1 MMNNI
6 GIGIDTGGTYTD
18 AVVYDFND
26 NTVLY
31 SAKSLTTKEDLS
43 IGILSVLDKLPYD
56 VIKGVKVISLS
67 TTLATNACVED
78 KGGRAKLIFFGGDRK
93 VIDNL
98 GKKYGLPAADDIY
111 IQESYTRFSGQ
122 VERELDWESFETNLG
137 DICNDLDGIGVIE
150 MFAMKNNAVIEKKA
164 KDIISEKTDLP
175 VVCGYELFSDLNCL
189 QRGAGTLLNAKLFPI
204 IKEFINAIKSALEKR
219 NISASLI
226 IVRSDGSLMSEEFA
240 YLHPVET
247 LICGPASSVLGS
259 AKLVNAPNSII
270 VDMGGTTTDIAI
282 IKDYVPVKVKDGVSI
297 GKWRTY
303 VKGLYLKTV
312 GLGGDSAVHFDD
324 SNNIFLEEYR
334 VIPLCVGAQ
343 QYPVITENINNI
355 NSENLMPNLHEHY
368 ILIKDISDSDRYTAD
383 EKRICG
389 LLKENP
395 MTLNDIAVK
404 FDVSTRR
411 IKMDNLIKEGIIQIC
426 GLTPTDI
433 MHIKGDFNDFDKSC
447 SLAGAEY
454 VARFTGITVDELCD
468 IVYDEIKR
476 KIYLNVITIL
486 LENENNEYMI
496 SGVSDN
502 VKKLINESY
511 VMAKTADT
519 NFLKLNFKTDFKLVG
534 IGAPIHIFL
543 DDVAKYLSTEAI
555 IPKYH
560 EVANAVGAVASDIY
574 VTYAVEIKPIYTEIG
589 IDGYTVYG
597 VNRFDEY
604 KDAENFAVSEAKDN
618 ALKEAMSRGADGE
631 INVSYEIVSN
641 AAKAKDGAVYL
652 GTSVVAYAVGSI

>member
-1 MMNNI
+1 MNNI

-18 AVVYDFND
+18 AVVYDFHD

-43 IGILSVLDKLPYD
+43 IGILSVLDKLPYE
-56 VIKGVKVISLS
+56 VIKDVKVISLS

-78 KGGRAKLIFFGGDRK
+78 KGGRAKLIFFGGDKK
-93 VIDNL
+93 VIDTL
-98 GKKYGLPAADDIY
+98 GKKYGLPAVDDIY
-111 IQESYTRFSGQ
+111 IQESFARFSG
-122 VERELDWESFETNLG
+122 EIEKELDWESFESNIN

-164 KDIISEKTDLP
+164 KDIISKATDLP

-204 IKEFINAIKSALEKR
+204 IKEFITAIKSALEKR

-226 IVRSDGSLMSEEFA
+226 IVRSDGTLMSEEFA

-324 SNNIFLEEYR
+324 GGNIFLEEYR
-334 VIPLCVGAQ
+334 VIPLCVGAR
-343 QYPVITENINNI
+343 QYPVITENIKNI
-355 NSENLMPNLHEHY
+355 DYENHMPNLHEHFV
-368 ILIKDISDSDRYTAD
+368 LIKDISNSDRYTTD

-395 MTLNDIAVK
+395 MSLNDIAVK
-404 FDVSTRR
+404 LNVSTRR
-411 IKMDNLIKEGIIQIC
+411 IKMDNLIKEGIVQLC

-433 MHIKGDFNDFDKSC
+433 MHIKGDFNEFDKAC
-447 SLAGAEY
+447 SIAGAEY
-454 VARFTGITVDELCD
+454 VARCTGITVDELSD
-468 IVYDEIKR
+468 VVYDEIKR

-486 LENENNEYMI
+486 LENENNDYMVN
-496 SGVSDN
+496 GVSDN
-502 VKKLINESY
+502 VKNLINESY
-511 VMAKTADT
+511 EMAKMTNM
-519 NFLKLNFKTDFKLVG
+519 NFLKLNFVTEFKLVG

-543 DDVAKYLSTEAI
+543 NDVAKYLNTEAI
-555 IPKYH
+555 IPNYH
-560 EVANAVGAVASDIY
+560 EVANAVGAIASDIY
-574 VTYAVEIKPIYTEIG
+574 VNLSVEIKPVYSEIG
-589 IDGYTVYG
+589 ITGYTVYG
-597 VNRFDEY
+597 VNLFEKY
-604 KDAENFAVSEAKDN
+604 EDAEKFAIKEAKDN
-618 ALKEAMSRGADGE
+618 AVKEVKSRGANSE
-631 INVSYEIVSN
+631 ITVSYEVVSN
-641 AAKAKDGAVYL
+641 TGKAKDGSVYL
-652 GTSVVAYAVGSI
+652 GTNIVVYAVGSIQ